1 MERYLHK
8 LHLQSWEE
16 KQFVDS
22 NDTQAKEKSQC
33 ADSKILLQL
42 WWRQLYCTG
51 WWWALC
57 LCTEHLLF
65 SVLHLVPGLG
75 SAGCSGFTSWNHQ
88 SQRIEAMRRMWCA
101 VPGKVQP
108 RQVLSRLCPQGT
120 PPSENSKWQET
131 EVEYGQIELPKAGYM
146 LGFQPGNH
154 GGE

>member
-1 MERYLHK
+1 MEKYLHM
-8 LHLQSWEE
+8 LQPQSWEE

-42 WWRQLYCTG
+42 WRRQLYCAG
-51 WWWALC
+51 WWRSMRLC
-57 LCTEHLLF
+57 AKHLLF

-88 SQRIEAMRRMWCA
+88 SQGIEAMRRMWCA
-101 VPGKVQP
+101 VSGKIQP
-108 RQVLSRLCPQGT
+108 RQILFQLCPQGT
-120 PPSENSKWQET
+120 PPSENGKRQET
-131 EVEYGQIELPKAGYM
+131 EVEYGQIELLKARYM

-154 GGE
+154 GDE

>member
-1 MERYLHK
+1 MGKYSYK
-8 LHLQSWEE
+8 LQLKSWEE
-16 KQFVDS
+16 KQFVNS

-33 ADSKILLQL
+33 ADPKILLQL
-42 WWRQLYCTG
+42 WRRQLPCTG
-51 WWWALC
+51 WWRALC

-65 SVLHLVPGLG
+65 SVLHLVSGLG
-75 SAGCSGFTSWNHQ
+75 LARHSGLMCRNHNAK
-88 SQRIEAMRRMWCA
+88 RVETMRRMWRT
-101 VPGKVQP
+101 VPSKIQP
-108 RQVLSRLCPQGT
+108 CQVLSRLCPQGT

>member
-1 MERYLHK
+1 MEKYMHK
-8 LHLQSWEE
+8 MKSQSWEE

-42 WWRQLYCTG
+42 WLRQLYCAG
-51 WWWALC
+51 WWWALY

-88 SQRIEAMRRMWCA
+88 SQRIEAMHRMWCA

-146 LGFQPGNH
+146 LSFQPGNH
-154 GGE
+154 GSE